1 MQQKQVPLSAAD
13 AQLLKEL
20 EIIPGTYEKTVC
32 SGHLVRLELAEN
44 HTLRYYFED
53 GQFVQAFPLLCMQGT
68 AALPQL
74 TQAAGLVHQPVRLE
88 TVRCGADTWLLPDVL
103 YEAHPEVSQEQ
114 PILTAARSSLLKDT
128 CLVALVFAI
137 ILSVLFYVIG
147 MPEHFS
153 TPAVLLGWTPPALV
167 VGAGLC
173 FMIRRYRHYL
183 KSITHR
189 ATIRGVVT
197 ERLQGVING
206 QDYTWYRIGAQAF
219 YSMQTLPAT
228 PGQSLQVTIVTA
240 KDGSRSF
247 RFHTQQDSVAI

>member
-13 AQLLKEL
+13 AQLLKDL

-53 GQFVQAFPLLCMQGT
+53 GQFVQAFPLLSMHGT
-68 AALPQL
+68 AVLPQL
-74 TQAAGLVHQPVRLE
+74 TQATGLIHQPVRLE
-88 TVRCGADTWLLPDVL
+88 TVRSGERTWLLPDVL

-114 PILTAARSSLLKDT
+114 PVLTAARSSLLKDT
-128 CLVALVFAI
+128 GLVALVFAI

-147 MPEHFS
+147 MPDHFS
-153 TPAVLLGWTPPALV
+153 TPAVLLGWTPPAIV

-173 FMIRRYRHYL
+173 FMIRRYQHYL

-189 ATIRGVVT
+189 AIIRGIVT
-197 ERLQGVING
+197 ERLQGEING
-206 QDYTWYRIGAQAF
+206 QAYTWYRIGAQAF
-219 YSMQTLPAT
+219 YSIQTLPAA

>member
-53 GQFVQAFPLLCMQGT
+53 GQFVQAFPLLPVNGT

-74 TQAAGLVHQPVRLE
+74 TGVTGLVHQPVRLE
-88 TVRCGADTWLLPDVL
+88 TVRSGEHTWLLPKVW
-103 YEAHPEVSQEQ
+103 YEAHPALLQEQ
-114 PILTAARSSLLKDT
+114 PMLTAARSSLLKDT
-128 CLVALVFAI
+128 GLVALVFAL
-137 ILSVLFYVIG
+137 ILFVLFYVIG
-147 MPEHFS
+147 MPDRFS
-153 TPAVLLGWTPPALV
+153 TPAVLLGWTPPAIV

-173 FMIRRYRHYL
+173 FMVRRYQHYL

-189 ATIRGVVT
+189 ALIRGIVT
-197 ERLQGVING
+197 EQLQGVIN
-206 QDYTWYRIGAQAF
+206 DRSYTWYRIGARAF
-219 YSMQTLPAT
+219 YSAEVLPAG
-228 PGQSLQVTIVTA
+228 PGQPLQLTIITA
-240 KDGSRSF
+240 RDGSQAF
-247 RFHTQQDSVAI
+247 RFHLQQESAAI